1 MPLLYAPA
9 GLRSLG
15 IGDDDYVVAADGT
28 VEVGDDHVAE
38 AMAHGCR
45 HDKPVAEA
53 PAAPDLVPGRID
65 EIETRV
71 AALEARLTQL
81 EAARPRKGG

>member
-1 MPLLYAPA
+1 MTLLYAPA

-15 IGDDDYVVAADGT
+15 IGDDDYVVAQDGT
-28 VEVGDDHVAE
+28 VEVGEHHVAE
-38 AMAHGCR
+38 ALAHGCR
-45 HDKPVAEA
+45 HEKPA
-53 PAAPDLVPGRID
+53 PEPDEPADLVPGRID
-65 EIETRV
+65 EIESRV